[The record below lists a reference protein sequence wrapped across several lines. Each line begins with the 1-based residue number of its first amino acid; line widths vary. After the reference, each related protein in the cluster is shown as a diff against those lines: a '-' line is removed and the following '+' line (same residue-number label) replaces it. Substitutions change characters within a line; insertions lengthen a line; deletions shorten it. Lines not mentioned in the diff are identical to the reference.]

1 MDKHENSMVGR
12 EECPDFD
19 SLMAYADRRLGDD
32 ESERVAV
39 HLASC
44 CSCREYV
51 RNYTE
56 LSKVPQTALPEDVRA
71 QIRRAVE
78 SAMEKRM
85 GNVLSIQWKTIAHAF
100 EPTCEYLAAADG
112 QSADQVQQEIAIK
125 SGFIRFASKVPADD
139 PNAWKVRLAIPIE
152 RTDKCR
158 LRMQVEDAKG
168 NPVED
173 GVLTLCGVELE
184 VKGGRAYMGYR
195 DFMKNLKLEMISLRR
210 GSGEDIPGIPV
221 ETPATGRSGK
231 GFEDEK

>member
-1 MDKHENSMVGR
+1 MDKHENSIVGR

-19 SLMAYADRRLGDD
+19 SLMAYMDRRLGED

-44 CSCREYV
+44 GSCREYV

-56 LSKVPQTALPEDVRA
+56 LSKVPQTVLPEDIRA
-71 QIRRAVE
+71 RIRQTVE
-78 SAMEKRM
+78 SALQKRR
-85 GNVLSIQWKTIAHAF
+85 GNVFAIRWKTIARAF
-100 EPTCEYLAAADG
+100 EPTREYLAAADG

-125 SGFIRFASKVPADD
+125 SGFIRFASKVPVGD
-139 PNAWKVRLAIPIE
+139 PNAWRVRLAIPIE
-152 RTDKCR
+152 RTDRCR

-195 DFMKNLKLEMISLRR
+195 DFMENLKLEMISLRR
-210 GSGEDIPGIPV
+210 GSGEDVPGVPV
-221 ETPATGRSGK
+221 EIPTVGEGP
-231 GFEDEK
+231 E